1 MTYEILYKWVKN
13 RTSYRKPYNSL
24 GAVCKYGVLC
34 TGSHFF
40 CSNIKSRNFAIRDL
54 LLYLYKYVNNN
65 RIKNSKNN
73 MFKNL
78 DIIDIETD
86 SLTSIQ
92 IINGYMKDSRAYDL
106 EKSVNYVAADTISKT
121 IIKLEENNSTIKFK

>member
-1 MTYEILYKWVKN
+1 MKFYTDGSRIGLHTGNPIIGW
-13 RTSYRKPYNSL
+13 
-24 GAVCKYGVLC
+24 GAVCQYGVLC
-34 TGSHFF
+34 TGSQFGG
-40 CSNIKSRNFAIRDL
+40 SNINAEIFAIRDL
-54 LLYLYKYVNNN
+54 LLYLYRYVNNN

-92 IINGYMKDSRAYDL
+92 IINGYMKDSSAYDL
-106 EKSVNYVAADTISKT
+106 EKSVRALKSVRQDY
-121 IIKLEENNSTIKFK
+121 

>member
-1 MTYEILYKWVKN
+1 
-13 RTSYRKPYNSL
+13 
-24 GAVCKYGVLC
+24 
-34 TGSHFF
+34 
-40 CSNIKSRNFAIRDL
+40 
-54 LLYLYKYVNNN
+54 
-65 RIKNSKNN
+65 

-92 IINGYMKDSRAYDL
+92 IINGYMRDSNAYDL

-121 IIKLEENNSTIKFK
+121 IIKLEENNSTISFK

>member
-1 MTYEILYKWVKN
+1 MKFYTDGSRIGLHTGNPIIGW
-13 RTSYRKPYNSL
+13 
-24 GAVCKYGVLC
+24 GAVCQYGVLC
-34 TGSHFF
+34 TGSQFGG
-40 CSNIKSRNFAIRDL
+40 SNINAEIFAIRDL
-54 LLYLYKYVNNN
+54 QLYLYRYVNNN

-92 IINGYMKDSRAYDL
+92 IINGYMKDSSAYDL

-121 IIKLEENNSTIKFK
+121 IIKLEENNSAISFK

>member
-1 MTYEILYKWVKN
+1 MKFYTDGSRIGLHTGNPIIGW
-13 RTSYRKPYNSL
+13 
-24 GAVCKYGVLC
+24 GAVCQYGVLC
-34 TGSHFF
+34 TGSQFGG
-40 CSNIKSRNFAIRDL
+40 SNTNAEIFAIRDL
-54 LLYLYKYVNNN
+54 LLYLYRYVNNN

-92 IINGYMKDSRAYDL
+92 IINGYMRDSNAYVL

-121 IIKLEENNSTIKFK
+121 IIKLEENNSAISFK